1 MPKDYAASL
10 SRGHALRQLL
20 APARLR
26 ESLAINHPPSVR
38 NAAIAGAQVALA
50 VVLVAA
56 ALHYSPWSHVAGF
69 GALGAMAALFGR
81 FAPIARRRRIVL
93 TAGGLLVMPVALLSL
108 LAGMGLSPVAM
119 LLALAAMAGL
129 LASLVHRTQLGAPG
143 AVIFIFAASAAL
155 GPVDSPLV
163 QFERTV
169 ATTLGVATAWLLCLL
184 TDHLRDLDVK
194 PSAPPQV
201 PTLHAHAAGS
211 RALPPLTPG
220 YAPMQALRVALCAA
234 LAALLAH
241 AAGWLHPAWAAIGA
255 VAVLQGMHLP
265 GTVHR
270 AWQRTLG
277 TMAGAGV
284 AWVILSSSPSFW
296 TLLLAVA
303 VLQILTEV
311 VIGFNY
317 ALGQVF
323 VTPMAL
329 LMTSLASH
337 GEAASMA
344 VSRIFDTTLGA
355 AVGIVLALAL
365 SSLDERIHL
374 ARHHGDAR

>member
-1 MPKDYAASL
+1 
-10 SRGHALRQLL
+10 
-20 APARLR
+20 
-26 ESLAINHPPSVR
+26 
-38 NAAIAGAQVALA
+38 
-50 VVLVAA
+50 
-56 ALHYSPWSHVAGF
+56 
-69 GALGAMAALFGR
+69 
-81 FAPIARRRRIVL
+81 
-93 TAGGLLVMPVALLSL
+93 
-108 LAGMGLSPVAM
+108 
-119 LLALAAMAGL
+119 
-129 LASLVHRTQLGAPG
+129 
-143 AVIFIFAASAAL
+143 
-155 GPVDSPLV
+155 
-163 QFERTV
+163 
-169 ATTLGVATAWLLCLL
+169 
-184 TDHLRDLDVK
+184 
-194 PSAPPQV
+194 
-201 PTLHAHAAGS
+201 
-211 RALPPLTPG
+211 
-220 YAPMQALRVALCAA
+220 MQALRVALCAA

-374 ARHHGDAR
+374 ARHHGGAR